1 MEEGFFN
8 IQIVLEIIR
17 NDLILIAAEVVN
29 VGRAIG
35 AIGALLY
42 TALLA
47 YNAML
52 GGGSLFSLKVLRPF
66 VLALVLM
73 LYPQFMLVIDGIA
86 MAVNTS
92 LGQAMITDEYR
103 VTDILKTRDLDP
115 ETDNDDNLL
124 GIEDIHAEEGEEEA
138 SLVDELTDAVSGS
151 LNVFKWVGEKFY
163 YALMRFI
170 EEILFRLSHAILII
184 INALRIFILVV
195 LYICGPLVIGM
206 SMFPGFESNYM
217 RWLGRYLSV
226 HLWLGIGNIF
236 EAMAVRIWRIIVE
249 NGGFWTRGL
258 GLEDSVNSVILT
270 TWSWIFLLVLIAGY
284 LTIPIVASWVISG
297 SGMGRAG
304 ALLATAATKGVAGAG
319 RAVAKD
325 TLYKK

>member
-1 MEEGFFN
+1 MDEGFFN

-17 NDLILIAAEVVN
+17 NDLILIASDVVN
-29 VGRAIG
+29 VGRSLG

-47 YNAML
+47 YNAMI
-52 GGGSLFSLKVLRPF
+52 GGGDLFSLKVLRPF

-73 LYPQFMLVIDGIA
+73 LYPQFMLVIDGMA

-92 LGQAMITDEYR
+92 LGKAMITDEYR

-151 LNVFKWVGEKFY
+151 LKKFY
-163 YALMRFI
+163 YALMRFV

-184 INALRIFILVV
+184 INALRVFILVV

-236 EAMAVRIWRIIVE
+236 EAMAVRLWRIIVE

-270 TWSWIFLLVLIAGY
+270 TWSWIFLLVLIVGY
-284 LTIPIVASWVISG
+284 LTIPFVASWVISG

-304 ALLATAATKGVAGAG
+304 ALLATTATRGVASAG

>member
-1 MEEGFFN
+1 MENGFFN

-17 NDLILIAAEVVN
+17 NDLIIIAADVV
-29 VGRAIG
+29 GIGQSLG

-52 GGGSLFSLKVLRPF
+52 GEGSLFNLKIFRPF
-66 VLALVLM
+66 IIAIILM
-73 LYPQFMLVIDGIA
+73 LYPQFMLVIDSMA

-92 LGQAMITDEYR
+92 LGTAMITDEYR
-103 VTDILKTRDLDP
+103 ITDILKTRDLDP
-115 ETDNDDNLL
+115 ETDNDDQLI
-124 GIEDIHAEEGEEEA
+124 GIEDIHAEEGQEEA

-163 YALMRFI
+163 YALMRFV
-170 EEILFRLSHAILII
+170 EEILFRVSHAILII
-184 INALRIFILVV
+184 INALRVFILVV
-195 LYICGPLVIGM
+195 LYIAGPLVIGM
-206 SMFPGFESNYM
+206 SLFPGFEANYM

-236 EAMAVRIWRIIVE
+236 EAMAVRLWRMIVE
-249 NGGFWTRGL
+249 NGGFWTKGL
-258 GLEDSVNSVILT
+258 GLEDTANAVILT
-270 TWSWIFLLVLIAGY
+270 TWSWVFLLVLIVGY
-284 LTIPIVASWVISG
+284 MTIPIVASWVISG
-297 SGMGRAG
+297 SGIGRAG
-304 ALLATAATKGVAGAG
+304 TVLTASISKGVAGAG
-319 RAVAKD
+319 KAIAND

>member
-17 NDLILIAAEVVN
+17 GELIQVAGEVVN
-29 VGRAIG
+29 VGRSLG

-52 GGGSLFSLKVLRPF
+52 GGGSLWSMKVLRPF
-66 VLALVLM
+66 ALAIVLM
-73 LYPQFMLVIDGIA
+73 IYPQFMSVVDGIA

-92 LGQAMITDEYR
+92 LGTAMITDEYR
-103 VTDILKTRDLDP
+103 VTDIIKTRDLDP

-170 EEILFRLSHAILII
+170 EEILFRVSHAVLII
-184 INALRIFILVV
+184 INALRVFILVV
-195 LYICGPLVIGM
+195 LYIAGPLVIGM
-206 SMFPGFESNYM
+206 SLFPGFEGNYM
-217 RWLGRYLSV
+217 RWMGRYLSV

-236 EAMAVRIWRIIVE
+236 EAMAVRLWRLIVE

-270 TWSWIFLLVLIAGY
+270 TWSWVFLLTLIVGY

-304 ALLATAATKGVAGAG
+304 ALFATAVSRGAVSG
-319 RAVAKD
+319 GKAVARD
-325 TLYKK
+325 TLYKR